1 MNMQSVF
8 EQLSATI
15 ESRKTANPRQFVRC
29 QIVSQRRGQHF
40 EKIGEEATEVVIA
53 AKDENR
59 EQIVYESADLLFH
72 LMVML
77 AKYDLTLADVADEWR
92 VVRACPGMEKASR
105 SESIEYV
112 ESWRSTTR
120 IKIEVNMSAD
130 CIFCKSFLVKSPA
143 GRVYED
149 DEFVAFRT

>member
-15 ESRKTANPRQFVRC
+15 ESRKTASPDSSYVAKLFHKSADS
-29 QIVSQRRGQHF
+29 ILK
-40 EKIGEEATEVVIA
+40 KIGEEATEVVIA

-77 AKYDLTLADVADEWR
+77 AQYDLTLADVADELAR
-92 VVRACPGMEKASR
+92 REGLSGLVEKASR
-105 SESIEYV
+105 SE
-112 ESWRSTTR
+112 
-120 IKIEVNMSAD
+120 
-130 CIFCKSFLVKSPA
+130 
-143 GRVYED
+143 
-149 DEFVAFRT
+149 

>member
-15 ESRKTANPRQFVRC
+15 ESRKTASPDSSYVAKLFHKGTDS
-29 QIVSQRRGQHF
+29 ILK
-40 EKIGEEATEVVIA
+40 KIGEEATEVVIA

-77 AKYDLTLADVADEWR
+77 AKYDLTLADVADELAR
-92 VVRACPGMEKASR
+92 REGLSGLVEKASR
-105 SESIEYV
+105 SE
-112 ESWRSTTR
+112 
-120 IKIEVNMSAD
+120 
-130 CIFCKSFLVKSPA
+130 
-143 GRVYED
+143 
-149 DEFVAFRT
+149 

>member
-15 ESRKTANPRQFVRC
+15 ESRKTASPDSSYVAKLFHKSADS
-29 QIVSQRRGQHF
+29 ILK
-40 EKIGEEATEVVIA
+40 KIGEEATEVVIA

-77 AKYDLTLADVADEWR
+77 ARYDLTLADVAEELAR
-92 VVRACPGMEKASR
+92 REGLSGLVEKASR
-105 SESIEYV
+105 SE
-112 ESWRSTTR
+112 
-120 IKIEVNMSAD
+120 
-130 CIFCKSFLVKSPA
+130 
-143 GRVYED
+143 
-149 DEFVAFRT
+149 

>member
-15 ESRKTANPRQFVRC
+15 ESRKTASPDSSYVAKLFHKGADSILKKV
-29 QIVSQRRGQHF
+29 
-40 EKIGEEATEVVIA
+40 GEEATEVVIA

-77 AKYDLTLADVADEWR
+77 ARYDLTLADVAEELAR
-92 VVRACPGMEKASR
+92 REGLSGLVEKASR
-105 SESIEYV
+105 SE
-112 ESWRSTTR
+112 
-120 IKIEVNMSAD
+120 
-130 CIFCKSFLVKSPA
+130 
-143 GRVYED
+143 
-149 DEFVAFRT
+149 

>member
-15 ESRKTANPRQFVRC
+15 ESRKTASPDSSYVAKLFHKGADS
-29 QIVSQRRGQHF
+29 ILK
-40 EKIGEEATEVVIA
+40 KIGEEATEVVIA

-77 AKYDLTLADVADEWR
+77 ARYDLTLADVAEELAR
-92 VVRACPGMEKASR
+92 REGLSGLVEKANRCS
-105 SESIEYV
+105 
-112 ESWRSTTR
+112 
-120 IKIEVNMSAD
+120 
-130 CIFCKSFLVKSPA
+130 
-143 GRVYED
+143 
-149 DEFVAFRT
+149 